1 MTDLACRA
9 SMQNSVRRR
18 YRTPPCPVYARLP
31 PLVRQFPLIIVAKK
45 LLVQVL
51 LHVSSCCATPVLR
64 FTYRYDTP
72 CLHRYKFHLH
82 IPYTRALQYK
92 DQQ

>member
-9 SMQNSVRRR
+9 PTQNLVRRW
-18 YRTPPCPVYARLP
+18 YCAPPCPVYACLP

-51 LHVSSCCATPVLR
+51 LHVSSCCTTPVLR
-64 FTYRYDTP
+64 FTYRYDALR
-72 CLHRYKFHLH
+72 LHCYKFRLC
-82 IPYTRALQYK
+82 ILYIRALQYK